1 MNKKLKT
8 FYFFILSLAF
18 LIPAGLLAQNNT
30 LPFEVSQPR
39 DRLKN
44 DANLADYSISRGT
57 TIQGVIID
65 VVLYLLGSVGAVF
78 LIMIIIAG
86 VQWINAGG
94 NENIVDEAKARMKNA
109 VIGFA
114 VVMLAYGLITLIL
127 KLLEASASNSYL

>member
-1 MNKKLKT
+1 MLG
-8 FYFFILSLAF
+8 LSYPLTYSVAQQPSSKSRLDDIAGSAGFQESPNNLQNIGINIIVYVLGFVGIGF
-18 LIPAGLLAQNNT
+18 LG
-30 LPFEVSQPR
+30 
-39 DRLKN
+39 
-44 DANLADYSISRGT
+44 
-57 TIQGVIID
+57 
-65 VVLYLLGSVGAVF
+65 
-78 LIMIIIAG
+78 MIIYSG